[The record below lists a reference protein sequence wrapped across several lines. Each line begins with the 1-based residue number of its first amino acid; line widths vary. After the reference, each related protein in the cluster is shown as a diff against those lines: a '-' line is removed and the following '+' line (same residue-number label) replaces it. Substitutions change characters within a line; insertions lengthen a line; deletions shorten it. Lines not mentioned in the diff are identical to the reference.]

1 MFLLR
6 RPRAFQHLLRT
17 LPRARYATFFS
28 PNDRDP
34 RKVEEVVK
42 AWARDRRP
50 FTDPSSS
57 YPKVEITESNI
68 EKLIY
73 DHTFEPFPVWS
84 DICAH
89 NLNQA
94 PVVGSFIEFKENDR
108 CDFGVVLRQ
117 PPFRFN
123 EFHNKLM
130 CLNMHNELVRVYTQ
144 DITFCG
150 QQVMDLEWVEN
161 LQILPNRFDLA
172 FPARLDLVK
181 ILHRFVQSVDSL
193 RPEAASHLS
202 KTYSRIFETSRVVG
216 TSFELVMSEC
226 QDVFP
231 SYFQQIAY
239 LHALHLQMSSDPSRW
254 ILPNLVNDM
263 TPTNLV
269 AARCTNE
276 VPKKP
281 LYLAAS
287 GLIADDVDEL
297 LDYSDE
303 KLMQMDSELTS
314 LMQHPLGD
322 HELHLLYSA
331 ASTRKFRAGF
341 EGMKLAIVYPHPKLI
356 SKLSKLPILKGQA
369 SPSLLRG
376 LLTSINYFSASRP
389 PNVALS
395 TNLVGRCDKA
405 ASLLSEILPT
415 ELARVSL
422 AEESVCIDKF
432 SHLRLKRVYYSD
444 LCAYHL
450 PGQQLAFSYEV
461 VNARKSLINIHMP
474 DVAARVHPGSRTFES
489 IAKSGIW
496 SSVRHAAE
504 NQESGIISKD
514 ALDRILWP
522 REPSDVSYFR
532 VGDKSHAP
540 SHSCLTVTLEYRHS
554 EADPFLKIGEHVSV
568 SLDNIPSS
576 RFRRLEWAELEQT
589 LTGKLEPSI
598 LNSFRLFSREE
609 QKLDHLTGIDH
620 RNINVVYNLLKRHL
634 LVRNRRCGASLDPD
648 IMEPKITLTEPPLQQ
663 QFRQPLM
670 LESETDLKYSN
681 AQFLSHELEMLLSAC
696 VGGYCAEKN
705 VGILS
710 WSQQLA
716 EEKAPEEVFVSH
728 HNSFLPNFHGSSY
741 EQTLLA
747 KDNRGYVSLAAYLIG
762 NNFLRPQQLSTSRR
776 ENAGDG
782 LPRGRIHLAN
792 AASLVEGYLNQ
803 LQLIA
808 HIHASGSRGMPMFT
822 HVKMSSALKRLGYPA
837 HGEYSSD
844 ILQQYARSIGDSTA
858 CLTYLEC
865 ELQTW
870 WNLLAVEKNIVTGPF
885 SCYVTRMGPEL
896 PESLRLA
903 WVFCEELAMEVWM
916 AVPVEWS
923 LQIGAAVTADRILH
937 VDAAAGYLVLGARDA

>member
-6 RPRAFQHLLRT
+6 RARAFQHIIKRPPL
-17 LPRARYATFFS
+17 AKYATFFS

-34 RKVEEVVK
+34 RKVQEAVQT
-42 AWARDRRP
+42 WARDRRA

-73 DHTFEPFPVWS
+73 EHTFEPFPVWS
-84 DICAH
+84 DICVH
-89 NLNQA
+89 NVNQA

-123 EFHNKLM
+123 EFHNKII
-130 CLNMHNELVRVYTQ
+130 CLNMHNELVRVYPQ

-161 LQILPNRFDLA
+161 LQILPNRFELS

-181 ILHRFVQSVDSL
+181 ILHRFVEYVDSL
-193 RPEAASHLS
+193 RPEAESHLS
-202 KTYSRIFETSRVVG
+202 KVYSRIFETSRIVG
-216 TSFELVMSEC
+216 TSFEQVMANSPNR
-226 QDVFP
+226 FP

-239 LHALHLQMSSDPSRW
+239 LHALHLQMSGDPSRW

-263 TPTNLV
+263 TPTNL
-269 AARCTNE
+269 AGSRCTNE
-276 VPKKP
+276 IPKKP
-281 LYLAAS
+281 IYLASS
-287 GLIADDVDEL
+287 GLIADDVDEF

-303 KLMQMDSELTS
+303 KLLQMDSELTR
-314 LMQHPLGD
+314 LTQHPLGD

-331 ASTRKFRAGF
+331 ISTRKFRAGF

-356 SKLSKLPILKGQA
+356 SKLSKLPILNGLA
-369 SPSLLRG
+369 SPSLLRS
-376 LLTSINYFSASRP
+376 LLTSINYFSDSRP
-389 PNVALS
+389 PNLALS
-395 TNLVGRCDKA
+395 TNLVGRCDKV
-405 ASLLSEILPT
+405 ASLLCEVLPT

-422 AEESVCIDKF
+422 LEESIREDKF
-432 SHLRLKRVYYSD
+432 SHLRLNRVYYSD
-444 LCAYHL
+444 ICAYHL

-474 DVAARVHPGSRTFES
+474 DVAARVHPGSLTFET
-489 IAKSGIW
+489 IAKAGIW
-496 SSVRHAAE
+496 NGVRHAAE
-504 NQESGIISKD
+504 NKESGIISKG
-514 ALDRILWP
+514 ALDQILWP
-522 REPSDVSYFR
+522 SEPSDLKYFR
-532 VGDKSHAP
+532 VGDRSRAL
-540 SHSCLTVTLEYRHS
+540 SHSCLTITFEYRHS
-554 EADPFLKIGEHVSV
+554 EADPFLKIGEQVSI
-568 SLDNIPSS
+568 SLDRIPSS
-576 RFRRLEWAELEQT
+576 RFKRLEWAELEQT
-589 LTGKLEPSI
+589 LTGKLEPSL
-598 LNSFRLFSREE
+598 LNSFRLFSTDDQR
-609 QKLDHLTGIDH
+609 LDPLTTNDH

-648 IMEPKITLTEPPLQQ
+648 IMRPKITLSEPPLEQH
-663 QFRQPLM
+663 FRKPLK
-670 LESETDLKYSN
+670 LESEPDLKYSK

-696 VGGYCAEKN
+696 VGGYCADKN
-705 VGILS
+705 IAILS
-710 WSQQLA
+710 WSQQLS
-716 EEKAPEEVFVSH
+716 EENAAEEVFVSH
-728 HNSFLPNFHGSSY
+728 YNSFLPNFHGSSY

-762 NNFLRPQQLSTSRR
+762 NHFLRPQQLSASPL
-776 ENAGDG
+776 ENVGDG
-782 LPRGRIHLAN
+782 LPNGRIHLAN

-808 HIHASGSRGMPMFT
+808 HTHATGTRGMPMFE
-822 HVKMSSALKRLGYPA
+822 HVKMSSALKKLGYPV

-844 ILQQYARSIGDSTA
+844 ILLQYARTIGDSIA
-858 CLTYLEC
+858 RQGFLESK
-865 ELQTW
+865 LQTW
-870 WNLLAVEKNIVTGPF
+870 WNLLAVENGIVTGPF

-903 WVFCEELAMEVWM
+903 WAFCEELAMEVWV
-916 AVPVEWS
+916 AVPAERS
-923 LQIGAAVTADRILH
+923 LQIGAAVPADRILH